1 MYHASYPIPP
11 CVCILAI
18 YTMLMHIGSLEG
30 VTLMEYELVEDEP
43 MQEQEIQEPEEVPA
57 SELPECPEHLPT
69 NFIKGK
75 PRSIISLLFF
85 YKIHLSSFMYV
96 YALS

>member
-1 MYHASYPIPP
+1 
-11 CVCILAI
+11 
-18 YTMLMHIGSLEG
+18 MHIGSPEG
-30 VTLMEYELVEDEP
+30 VTLLEYELIEEEP
-43 MQEQEIQEPEEVPA
+43 QQEQENQEPKEVLA
-57 SELPECPEHLPT
+57 SELPKCPEHLPT

>member
-57 SELPECPEHLPT
+57 S
-69 NFIKGK
+69 
-75 PRSIISLLFF
+75 
-85 YKIHLSSFMYV
+85 
-96 YALS
+96 